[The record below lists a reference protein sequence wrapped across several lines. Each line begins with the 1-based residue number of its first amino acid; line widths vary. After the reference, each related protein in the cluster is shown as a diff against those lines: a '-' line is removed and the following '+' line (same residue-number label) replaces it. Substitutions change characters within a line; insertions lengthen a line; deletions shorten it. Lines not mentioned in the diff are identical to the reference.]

1 MIPEKNMFQSALFW
15 KIVKRAAVISM
26 FMVSLTACN
35 TAKTTSPL
43 RVTEPT
49 VYETK
54 TKGVARIGE
63 IMHSNRTKA
72 NGPDGVVTHEIE
84 LAGIHSGYGAATVIN
99 MIYRKMDSVGKNIA
113 RPKVISH
120 KLSDGMVV
128 NLGGAEIEL
137 VKVKTDSVEYIVRQ
151 DFDEVL
157 NR

>member
-1 MIPEKNMFQSALFW
+1 MFQSNLFFW
-15 KIVKRAAVISM
+15 KIVNRAAVISM
-26 FMVSLTACN
+26 FLVSLTACN

-54 TKGVARIGE
+54 TRGVARIGE

-72 NGPDGVVTHEIE
+72 NGSDDVVTHEIE
-84 LAGIHSGYGAATVIN
+84 LAGIHSGYGAVTVVN
-99 MIYRKMDSVGKNIA
+99 MIYRKIDSMGKNIA

-120 KLSDGMVV
+120 KLSDGMTV

-137 VKVKTDSVEYIVRQ
+137 IELKTDNIEYIVRQ

>member
-1 MIPEKNMFQSALFW
+1 MFQSALFW

-43 RVTEPT
+43 RVTEPA

-72 NGPDGVVTHEIE
+72 NGSDDVVTHEIE
-84 LAGIHSGYGAATVIN
+84 LAGIHSGYGAVTVVN
-99 MIYRKMDSVGKNIA
+99 MIYRKLDASGKNIA

-120 KLSDGMVV
+120 KLSDGMILS
-128 NLGGAEIEL
+128 LGGAKIEL
-137 VKVKTDSVEYIVRQ
+137 LELKTDYIKYVVRK